1 MDSPASGTTPLS
13 LTPLQP
19 TVALLWGLLACNSGR
34 EVTPLTLARAV
45 GIGFGGFRGQAKR
58 WLILELLR
66 ASLHL
71 GQNRGQEPTISGLV
85 RHMEVHFSLVP
96 RTTWIHDTHYMCLH
110 SFRMI

>member
-19 TVALLWGLLACNSGR
+19 TVALLWGR